1 MKKSILLSLVLV
13 LSMAAQ
19 AVCTGTSTKKDQYYS
34 SANAAASD
42 FVKGYSWQVGMAGA
56 DKVSIS
62 VTFFEEWVGMAAPQL
77 FVFDDNGVLIGN
89 PIPMNWEEQTKTAT
103 YEIAHGKKTDDLFVF
118 LVQLAYAEHVAFTE
132 RIAYTIGDDCSGSSE
147 QGEVPTCKGFSTAN
161 DAFYT
166 QHDAAATAFDKGYN
180 WQVSTTDKG
189 VVIEVEF
196 LESWD
201 GMAAP
206 YIFFLD
212 SEGKLQGND
221 IAMQWIGTTAR
232 YVLKDKQNGD
242 IVRFLVKIA
251 YSGHVAFTERIEYE
265 VGHNCEET
273 PDAVDNLRQTTIDFT
288 APLEVFD
295 LTGARVNQALDNLPQ
310 GVYIIRQGD
319 VTKKIVRQ

>member
-1 MKKSILLSLVLV
+1 MERYYQKEIECAPYEEIRRIQSEKLVKQVKHVWDNVPYYRKKMEEKGVTPDDIKSVDDLHKLPFLS
-13 LSMAAQ
+13 
-19 AVCTGTSTKKDQYYS
+19 KKDLRDAYPTGLLG
-34 SANAAASD
+34 
-42 FVKGYSWQVGMAGA
+42 V
-56 DKVSIS
+56 
-62 VTFFEEWVGMAAPQL
+62 PQKDC
-77 FVFDDNGVLIGN
+77 VRIHSTSG
-89 PIPMNWEEQTKTAT
+89 TT
-103 YEIAHGKKTDDLFVF
+103 GKRV
-118 LVQLAYAEHVAFTE
+118 
-132 RIAYTIGDDCSGSSE
+132 I
-147 QGEVPTCKGFSTAN
+147 
-161 DAFYT
+161 AFYT

-196 LESWD
+196 LESWE

-212 SEGKLQGND
+212 SEGNLQGND